1 MINTQ
6 PASLARLGP
15 ALTLT
20 APEPNDIEAWNR
32 IGQERSPLIVL
43 YAQALKVAEEEVTR
57 QRGANYPTLDF
68 VATHGY
74 SKSTNVYMPTPSTNE
89 SHTSQ
94 IGLQLNVP
102 IFGGGATFSRTR
114 EAEARREQARAT
126 LEQTRRTTTRQ
137 TREAFLAVTTGMT
150 RVQALEQARISGK
163 RALESTLIGYESG
176 VRTGV
181 DVLNSQQALYR
192 TERDLS
198 QARYAYLINHLR
210 LKLVTG
216 ILSPDDLAAVN
227 ALLTDS

>member
-1 MINTQ
+1 M
-6 PASLARLGP
+6 
-15 ALTLT
+15 
-20 APEPNDIEAWNR
+20 EAWNR

-43 YAQALKVAEEEVTR
+43 YAQAFKVAEEEVAR
-57 QRGANYPTLDF
+57 QRGGHYPTLDL

-74 SKSTNVYMPTPSTNE
+74 NKSTNVYTTTPTPNE

-94 IGLQLNVP
+94 VGLQLNVP
-102 IFGGGATFSRTR
+102 LYGGGNTSSRTR

-126 LEQTRRTTTRQ
+126 LEQARRTTTRQ
-137 TREAFLAVTTGMT
+137 TREAFLAVTSGMT
-150 RVQALEQARISGK
+150 RVQALEQARTSGK

-176 VRTGV
+176 VRSGV
-181 DVLNSQQALYR
+181 DVLNAQQSLYR

-198 QARYAYLINHLR
+198 QARYAYLLNHLR